1 MPRRLAYTFA
11 MLVALGVGYFVAG
24 IPIQLTDCLANMMAG
39 LEAFSL
45 SEWRSGAGY
54 LRPLLNDQVRV
65 AMRFSDGYYFAT
77 FKAIHIAQLAACAL
91 LLVRLVRPVTWPRA
105 VAAALGVTV
114 LFGGHTFT
122 GTIMEAFPINTF
134 LTIVVCVLLAANL
147 SFSEP
152 AWWKDLSVVA
162 LFAFAVLTVE
172 SGVLVLV
179 VTCAAKLVG
188 ARGVS
193 RRGIAAL
200 LLLLV
205 GYLMLRFGGG
215 HFEGPALTERP
226 SGFGFVRLEGPEL
239 EARFG
244 ANPALFYAY
253 NILSQVLTVVFA
265 EPREGVWDF
274 TYFALHRELLP
285 RQVIALAS
293 SAGITLAIAAF
304 VATRRRRW
312 RRWNLEYD
320 DQLVAVYLAAL
331 AANAVVSYPYVK
343 DVIMSPAGAFSAV
356 AGAVAVANLL
366 ASLEQRR
373 TVPAIAVALGVAV
386 LSACWSIRTV
396 GADWNLRRYAF
407 VVRNE
412 WVTLDDWIERN
423 RIETT
428 PARLALA
435 HALQEDAL
443 LRRRVPVP
451 LLANP
456 RAERY
461 LLP

>member
-1 MPRRLAYTFA
+1 VPRRLAYAFA

-45 SEWRSGAGY
+45 SEWRSGSGY
-54 LRPLLNDQVRV
+54 FRPLLTDQVRV
-65 AMRFSDGYYFAT
+65 AMRFSDGFYFAT
-77 FKAIHIAQLAACAL
+77 FKAIHIAQLVVCAL
-91 LLVRLVRPVTWPRA
+91 LLVRLARPLTWPRA
-105 VAAALGVTV
+105 MAAALGVTV

-152 AWWKDLSVVA
+152 AWWQDVSVVA

-179 VTCAAKLVG
+179 VPCAARLAG

-205 GYLMLRFGGG
+205 GYLILRFGGG

-226 SGFGFVRLEGPEL
+226 SGFGFARLEGPEL

-244 ANPALFYAY
+244 ANPVLFYVY
-253 NILSQVLTVVFA
+253 NILSQVLTVAFA

-274 TYFALHRELLP
+274 TYRALHHELLP
-285 RQVIALAS
+285 RQEIALAS
-293 SAGITLAIAAF
+293 SAGITLAVGVF
-304 VATRRRRW
+304 VATRRERW
-312 RRWNLEYD
+312 RHWNLDDD
-320 DQLVAVYLAAL
+320 DQLVAVYLAVL

-366 ASLEQRR
+366 ASLQQRR
-373 TVPAIAVALGVAV
+373 TVPAIAVAVGVAV
-386 LSACWSIRTV
+386 LSACWSVRTV

-443 LRRRVPVP
+443 RRRVPVP